1 MFPISFLQHCNF
13 NKVIGDTFGV
23 STNFLARKR
32 SATDTDFRKA
42 EKGTG
47 GSLSLKCTLMLAS
60 AEYGCCGKF
69 LGSSFGIA
77 QEGSIFCSTS
87 SW

>member
-13 NKVIGDTFGV
+13 NKVTADTFGV

-60 AEYGCCGKF
+60 AEYGYCGKF

-77 QEGSIFCSTS
+77 QEGSIFCISQ
-87 SW
+87 